1 MVLNKNILALSKKAR
16 ELTTMPGVYIMKNI
30 KNEIIYIG
38 KAKVLKNR
46 VSSYFQNN
54 ASHNEKVRKM
64 VEQVEDF
71 DYIVCTSEFEALV
84 LECSLIKQNSPKY
97 NILLKDDKGYSYIKV
112 TRADF
117 PKISAE
123 MQKGNDNAD
132 YIGPYTS
139 SFSVKQTV
147 NEVNRIFKL
156 PTCAKKFPEDFKKAR
171 PCLNYH
177 IKQCMGLCRGKVT
190 KSDYNEA
197 ITEAVSYIKRGST
210 NLVERLTALME
221 KASEELMFE
230 RAAQLRDRINAIK
243 KITETQNVY
252 MINQPDQ
259 DVIAFSQNQKL
270 AAVAILKFRG
280 SQLVDKEDY
289 IFSDIYDL
297 SQTRTEF
304 LNQFYLSHDD
314 VPKQIIVDEEF
325 DGLELLQGY
334 LSDKHG
340 SKVTIKIPAIG
351 EQKRLVDMAYQNAS
365 EILSK
370 RVERTGKEVAALA
383 ELTKLLGLTKTP
395 NYIEAY
401 DISNLGDSS
410 IVGGMVVFSN
420 GRPLKKAYKKFK
432 LAEQYGQDDYRSMQE
447 MIERRFKRYLSDEDN
462 DEGFAKLPDLILLD
476 GGKGHITAV
485 SEVLRNLQIDV
496 PLFGMVKDNKH
507 RTRAIAKD
515 GGEISIASFK
525 SAFSFVTAVQDEV
538 HRYSIN
544 YQQKVHKKTSFELTL
559 TRVDG
564 IGEKKA
570 ATLLKQFKTKAEL
583 KSATPEQLK
592 EAAKISDKTAN
603 ELYYFIQNVY

>member
-1 MVLNKNILALSKKAR
+1 MNKNIPALSKKAR
-16 ELTTMPGVYIMKNI
+16 ELTTMPGVYLMKNS

-54 ASHNEKVRKM
+54 SSHNEKVRKM
-64 VEQVEDF
+64 VEQVHDF

-112 TRADF
+112 TKSDF
-117 PKISAE
+117 PKITAE

-147 NEVNRIFKL
+147 SEVNRIFKL
-156 PTCAKKFPEDFKKAR
+156 PTCTKKFPDDFKKAR

-177 IKQCMGLCRGKVT
+177 IKQCMGLCRGRISKEE
-190 KSDYNEA
+190 YGEA
-197 ITEAVSYIKRGST
+197 IGEAISYIKRGSAS
-210 NLVERLTALME
+210 LVERLTSLME

-243 KITETQNVY
+243 RITETQNVY

-259 DVIAFSQNQKL
+259 DVVAFSQNEKL
-270 AAVAILKFRG
+270 AAVVILKFRN

-289 IFSDIYDL
+289 CFSDIYDL

-325 DGLELLQGY
+325 EGLELLESYLTDRQG
-334 LSDKHG
+334 K
-340 SKVTIKIPAIG
+340 KITIKIPAIG
-351 EQKRLVDMAYQNAS
+351 EQKKLVGMAYQNAS
-365 EILSK
+365 EVLSK
-370 RVERTGKEVAALA
+370 RVERTGREVAALA
-383 ELTKLLGLTKTP
+383 ELTKLLGLPKTP
-395 NYIEAY
+395 SYIEAY

-420 GRPLKKAYKKFK
+420 GRPLKRAYKKFK
-432 LAEQYGQDDYRSMQE
+432 LSEQYGQDDYRSMQE
-447 MIERRFKRYLSDEDN
+447 MIERRFKRYQSDDEK
-462 DEGFAKLPDLILLD
+462 DEGFKKMPDLILLD

-485 SEVLRNLQIDV
+485 SEVLRNMGIDV
-496 PLFGMVKDNKH
+496 PLFGMVKDTKH

-525 SAFSFVTAVQDEV
+525 SAFAFVTSIQDEV

-544 YQQKVHKKTSFELTL
+544 YQQKVHKKSSFELTL

-570 ATLLKQFKTKAEL
+570 AALLKQFKTKAEL
-583 KSATPEQLK
+583 KEATPEQLK
-592 EAAKISDKTAN
+592 QAVKISDKTAN